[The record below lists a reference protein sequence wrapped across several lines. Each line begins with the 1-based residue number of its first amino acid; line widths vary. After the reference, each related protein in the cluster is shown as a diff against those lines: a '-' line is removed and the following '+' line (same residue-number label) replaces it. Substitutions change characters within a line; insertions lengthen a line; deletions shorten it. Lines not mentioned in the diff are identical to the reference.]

1 MSEDEEDGESDDQN
15 EGLAASAQ
23 KDAKSDH
30 VGASGPQG
38 PKPKQRRT
46 VAPRKTRS
54 QPMDDLEPEDAPE
67 SGPEDRP
74 ESGSRSQDLVRDL
87 LESQE
92 RAARRQSETD
102 RRSQKQQYDLMMKMA
117 DGMGQRGPTAGPGA
131 NPPNQ
136 PALGCA
142 ATVGGGTAAH
152 VPQ

>member
-1 MSEDEEDGESDDQN
+1 MSENEDHGEDDDQD

-23 KDAKSDH
+23 QDAKSEH
-30 VGASGPQG
+30 HAGASGPQG
-38 PKPKQRRT
+38 PKPKKRRT

-92 RAARRQSETD
+92 RSARRQSETD
-102 RRSQKQQYDLMMKMA
+102 RR
-117 DGMGQRGPTAGPGA
+117 TGA
-131 NPPNQ
+131 TSNSM
-136 PALGCA
+136 
-142 ATVGGGTAAH
+142 T
-152 VPQ
+152 